1 MGCIIRDHD
10 RGVVLAASKRIV
22 CYARPLVEEALAIR
36 WGIQLA
42 LDLNLGR
49 IEVHSDAL
57 LVVDCINEIKVIVE
71 VEPIAMDY
79 AMLLKKFKD
88 ASAIFVGRNSVM
100 KTHHFV
106 GVGNVINSRTWSGFI
121 PSSEYVFNLVSSSGV
136 Y

>member
-1 MGCIIRDHD
+1 MSSLGFVEMGCIIRDHD
-10 RGVVLAASKRIV
+10 MGVVLATSKRIM
-22 CYARPLVEEALAIR
+22 CYAKPLMEEALAIR

-71 VEPIAMDY
+71 VEPITMDY

-88 ASAIFVGRNSVM
+88 ASAIFVARNSVM
-100 KTHHFV
+100 KTDHLV
-106 GVGNVINSRTWSGFI
+106 GVGNVIGSRT
-121 PSSEYVFNLVSSSGV
+121 
-136 Y
+136 